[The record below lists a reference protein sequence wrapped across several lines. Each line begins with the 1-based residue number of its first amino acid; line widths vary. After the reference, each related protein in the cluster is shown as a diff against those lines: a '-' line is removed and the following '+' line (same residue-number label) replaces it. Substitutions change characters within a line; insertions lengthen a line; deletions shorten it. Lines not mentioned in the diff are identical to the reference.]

1 MLNLKGREFTPYLF
15 EYILMKTFYSFFLF
29 VSVFS
34 FGQAPFTD
42 ITKEAGIDNIYDVYQ
57 GLFGGGVV
65 AFDYNND
72 GYEDLYITGGKS
84 QDVLYKNNGDDT
96 FTDVTKKSGL
106 FKDRIIV
113 TTGVSSADV
122 NKDGYIDLLITT
134 IASQNIQTK
143 KKKTLSPNL
152 LYINNGDGTF
162 TDRSSKF
169 GITKNN
175 FSTSSSFGDIN
186 ADGYPDLFVGNY
198 FKNFYFEDS
207 PFGGH
212 NIALLNHYSI
222 NEEYETGDDELYINV
237 GGKYF
242 EEVSDLLI
250 DAGKGYGFGGVFTDF
265 DNDNDLDLFIIN
277 DFGETSESNR
287 LMVNQYPELRFEN
300 KSRELKIN
308 FGLKSMGVGVGDYNN
323 DTFLDYHV
331 TNIFAGPFIVNRGDG
346 LPFVNLMNSVG
357 TGVNKIKSF
366 KDHETVIIG
375 WGSLFL
381 DYDNDTDLDL
391 FNSNGPINPM
401 VNAIPNILFENK
413 GRVFELNEKSGL
425 MDYGIARG
433 SVHFD
438 FDNDGDQDIFVVNQ
452 KPTKDVTYYG
462 GVVGSKLY
470 QNESSND
477 NNWIKI
483 RLRGKQSTTR
493 GLGARVRVVCSY
505 LNMIREVDG
514 GSSHASQNSSIIH
527 FGLGE
532 NKKID
537 SLIVSWPGG
546 KKQYLLDIIPNQLI
560 EIEEL
565 FQEEPSF
572 FDSIMNYFDWN

>member
-1 MLNLKGREFTPYLF
+1 MKIFLF
-15 EYILMKTFYSFFLF
+15 FFLF
-29 VSVFS
+29 LNFYL
-34 FGQAPFTD
+34 FGQTPFSDSTLD
-42 ITKEAGIDNIYDVYQ
+42 AGIDNIYDVYQ
-57 GLFGGGVV
+57 GLFGGGAV

-72 GYEDLYITGGKS
+72 GFEDLFITGGQG
-84 QDVLYKNNGDDT
+84 QDVLYNNNGDGT
-96 FTDVTKKSGL
+96 FKDVTKESGL
-106 FKDRIIV
+106 YKEKMIV

-122 NKDGYIDLLITT
+122 NKDGFIDLFITT
-134 IASQNIQTK
+134 IASEVDPSK
-143 KKKTLSPNL
+143 KKKTLAPNL

-162 TDRSSKF
+162 SDFSSKY

-207 PFGGH
+207 PFNTH

-222 NEEYETGDDELYINV
+222 NEEYETGDDELFINV
-237 GGKYF
+237 EGKYF
-242 EEVSDLLI
+242 KEVSDLLL
-250 DAGKGYGFGGVFTDF
+250 DSGKGYGFGGVFTDF

-287 LMVNQYPELRFEN
+287 LLVNQYPDLRFEN

-323 DTFLDYHV
+323 DNFLDYHV

-346 LPFVNLMNSVG
+346 LPFVNLMNNVG

-366 KDHETVIIG
+366 NDREAVIIG
-375 WGSLFL
+375 WGSIFL
-381 DYDNDTDLDL
+381 DYDNDSDLDL
-391 FNSNGPINPM
+391 FNSNGPINPL
-401 VNAIPNILFENK
+401 VNPIPNTLFENK
-413 GRVFELNEKSGL
+413 GRVYELNEKSGV

-433 SVHFD
+433 SIHFD
-438 FDNDGDQDIFVVNQ
+438 YDNDGDQDIFVVNQ
-452 KPTKDVTYYG
+452 RPVNDMTYRG

-470 QNESSND
+470 RNDSSND
-477 NNWIKI
+477 NNWLKIK
-483 RLRGKQSTTR
+483 LKGNQSTTR
-493 GLGARVRVVCSY
+493 GLGARIRIVCDDFS
-505 LNMIREVDG
+505 MIREVDG

-532 NKKID
+532 NIKVD
-537 SLIVSWPGG
+537 SLIVTWPGG
-546 KKQYLLDIIPNQLI
+546 KKQYLMDLIPNNLI
-560 EIEEL
+560 EIEETIIKK
-565 FQEEPSF
+565 PSF
-572 FDSIMNYFDWN
+572 IESLLEYFNWN

>member
-1 MLNLKGREFTPYLF
+1 
-15 EYILMKTFYSFFLF
+15 MKDFLF
-29 VSVFS
+29 ITLFLPFLFSGQNVFS
-34 FGQAPFTD
+34 DVTSD
-42 ITKEAGIDNIYDVYQ
+42 AGIDNIYDVYQ

-72 GYEDLYITGGKS
+72 GYEDLFIRGGQG
-84 QDVLYKNNGDDT
+84 QDVLYKNNGNGT
-96 FTDVTKKSGL
+96 FTDVTKESGL
-106 FKDRIIV
+106 FKDRVIV
-113 TTGVSSADV
+113 TTGVSSADI
-122 NKDGYIDLLITT
+122 NKDGYIDLFLTT
-134 IASQNIQTK
+134 IASQLDKSK
-143 KKKTLSPNL
+143 KNKTLSPNL
-152 LYINNGDGTF
+152 LYINNGNGTF
-162 TDRSSKF
+162 SDQSSKF
-169 GITKNN
+169 RIIKNT

-186 ADGYPDLFVGNY
+186 ADGFPDLFVGNY
-198 FKNFYFEDS
+198 FKNFYFEES
-207 PFGGH
+207 PFNTH
-212 NIALLNHYSI
+212 NLAILNHYSI

-237 GGKYF
+237 EGKYF
-242 EEVSDLLI
+242 KDASDLLI

-287 LMVNQYPELRFEN
+287 LLVNQYPELRFEN

-331 TNIFAGPFIVNRGDG
+331 TNIFAGPFIVNRGEG
-346 LPFVNLMNSVG
+346 LPFINLMNNVG

-366 KDHETVIIG
+366 NNYEAVIIG

-391 FNSNGPINPM
+391 FNSNGPINPL
-401 VNAIPNILFENK
+401 VNPIPNILFENK
-413 GRVFELNEKSGL
+413 GRVYELNENSGV

-438 FDNDGDQDIFVVNQ
+438 YDNDGDQDIFVVNQ
-452 KPTKDVTYYG
+452 RPVHDMSYRG
-462 GVVGSKLY
+462 GIVGSKLY
-470 QNESSND
+470 RNDSPNE
-477 NNWIKI
+477 NNWLKIK
-483 RLRGKQSTTR
+483 LKGNQSTTR
-493 GLGARVRVVCSY
+493 GLGSRIRIVCDD

-514 GSSHASQNSSIIH
+514 GSSHASQNTSIVH
-527 FGLGE
+527 FGVGE

-537 SLIVSWPGG
+537 SLIISWPGG
-546 KKQYLLDIIPNQLI
+546 KKQHLTDILPNQLI

-565 FQEEPSF
+565 YLEEPSF
-572 FDSIMNYFDWN
+572 LNSIMKYFNWN

>member
-1 MLNLKGREFTPYLF
+1 
-15 EYILMKTFYSFFLF
+15 MKDFLF
-29 VSVFS
+29 ITLFLPFLFSGQNVFS
-34 FGQAPFTD
+34 DVTSD
-42 ITKEAGIDNIYDVYQ
+42 AGIDNIYDVYQ

-72 GYEDLYITGGKS
+72 GYEDLFITGGQG
-84 QDVLYKNNGDDT
+84 QDVLYKNNGNGT
-96 FTDVTKKSGL
+96 FTDVTKESGL
-106 FKDRIIV
+106 FKDRVIV
-113 TTGVSSADV
+113 TTGVSSADI
-122 NKDGYIDLLITT
+122 NKDGYIDLFLTT
-134 IASQNIQTK
+134 IASQLDKSK
-143 KKKTLSPNL
+143 KNKTLSPNL
-152 LYINNGDGTF
+152 LYINNGNGTF
-162 TDRSSKF
+162 SDQSSKF
-169 GITKNN
+169 RIIKNT

-186 ADGYPDLFVGNY
+186 ADGFPDLFVGNY
-198 FKNFYFEDS
+198 FKNFYFEES
-207 PFGGH
+207 PFNTH
-212 NIALLNHYSI
+212 NLAILNHYSI

-237 GGKYF
+237 EGKYF
-242 EEVSDLLI
+242 KDASDLLI

-287 LMVNQYPELRFEN
+287 LLVNQYPELRFEN

-331 TNIFAGPFIVNRGDG
+331 TNIFAGPFIVNRGEG
-346 LPFVNLMNSVG
+346 LPFINLMNNVG

-366 KDHETVIIG
+366 NNYEAVIIG

-391 FNSNGPINPM
+391 FNSNGPINPL
-401 VNAIPNILFENK
+401 VNPIPNILFENK
-413 GRVFELNEKSGL
+413 GRVYELNENSGV

-438 FDNDGDQDIFVVNQ
+438 YDNDGDQDIFVVNQ
-452 KPTKDVTYYG
+452 RPVHDMSYRG
-462 GVVGSKLY
+462 GIVGSKLY
-470 QNESSND
+470 RNDSPNE
-477 NNWIKI
+477 NNWLKIK
-483 RLRGKQSTTR
+483 LKGNQSTTR
-493 GLGARVRVVCSY
+493 GLGSRIRIVCDD

-514 GSSHASQNSSIIH
+514 GSSHASQNTSIVH
-527 FGLGE
+527 FGVGE

-537 SLIVSWPGG
+537 SLIISWPGG
-546 KKQYLLDIIPNQLI
+546 KKQHLTDILPNQLI

-565 FQEEPSF
+565 YIEEPSF
-572 FDSIMNYFDWN
+572 LESIMKYFNWN

>member
-1 MLNLKGREFTPYLF
+1 
-15 EYILMKTFYSFFLF
+15 MKDFLF
-29 VSVFS
+29 ITLFLPFLFSGQNVFS
-34 FGQAPFTD
+34 DVTSD
-42 ITKEAGIDNIYDVYQ
+42 AGIDNIYDVYQ

-72 GYEDLYITGGKS
+72 GYEDLFITGGQG
-84 QDVLYKNNGDDT
+84 QDVLYKNNGNGT
-96 FTDVTKKSGL
+96 FTDVTKESGL
-106 FKDRIIV
+106 FKDRVIV
-113 TTGVSSADV
+113 TTGVSSADI
-122 NKDGYIDLLITT
+122 NKDGYIDLFLTT
-134 IASQNIQTK
+134 IASQLDKSK
-143 KKKTLSPNL
+143 KNKTLSPNL
-152 LYINNGDGTF
+152 LYINNGNGTF
-162 TDRSSKF
+162 SDQSSKF
-169 GITKNN
+169 RIIKNT

-186 ADGYPDLFVGNY
+186 ADGFPDLFVGNY
-198 FKNFYFEDS
+198 FKNFYFEES
-207 PFGGH
+207 PFNTH
-212 NIALLNHYSI
+212 NLAILNHYSI

-237 GGKYF
+237 EGKYF
-242 EEVSDLLI
+242 KDASDLLI

-287 LMVNQYPELRFEN
+287 LLVNQYPELRFEN

-331 TNIFAGPFIVNRGDG
+331 TNIFAGPFIVNRGEG
-346 LPFVNLMNSVG
+346 LPFINLMNNVG

-366 KDHETVIIG
+366 NNYEAVIIG

-391 FNSNGPINPM
+391 FNSNGPINPL
-401 VNAIPNILFENK
+401 VNPIPNILFENK
-413 GRVFELNEKSGL
+413 GRVYELNENSGV

-438 FDNDGDQDIFVVNQ
+438 YDNDGDQDIFVVNQ
-452 KPTKDVTYYG
+452 RPVHDMSYRG
-462 GVVGSKLY
+462 GIVGSKLY
-470 QNESSND
+470 RNDSPNE
-477 NNWIKI
+477 NNWLKIK
-483 RLRGKQSTTR
+483 LKGNQSTTR
-493 GLGARVRVVCSY
+493 GLGSRIRIVCDD

-514 GSSHASQNSSIIH
+514 GSSHASQNTSIVH
-527 FGLGE
+527 FGVGE

-537 SLIVSWPGG
+537 SLIISWPGG
-546 KKQYLLDIIPNQLI
+546 KKQHLTDILPNQLI

-565 FQEEPSF
+565 YLEEPSF
-572 FDSIMNYFDWN
+572 LNSIMKYFNWN

>member
-1 MLNLKGREFTPYLF
+1 
-15 EYILMKTFYSFFLF
+15 MKTFYLFFLF
-29 VSVFS
+29 LPVVALS
-34 FGQAPFTD
+34 QKTFTD
-42 ITKEAGIDNIYDVYQ
+42 VTKEAGIDNIYDVYQ
-57 GLFGGGVV
+57 GLFGGGAV

-72 GYEDLYITGGKS
+72 GYEDLFITGGLS
-84 QDVLYKNNGDDT
+84 QDILYKNNGDGT
-96 FTDVTKKSGL
+96 FTDVIEESGL
-106 FKDRIIV
+106 LQDRIIV

-122 NKDGYIDLLITT
+122 NKDGYIDLLVTT
-134 IASQNIQTK
+134 IASQDNQTK

-152 LYINNGDGTF
+152 LYLNNGDGTF
-162 TDRSSKF
+162 TDVSSKY
-169 GITKNN
+169 GITKDN

-186 ADGYPDLFVGNY
+186 ADGYPDLFIGNY

-207 PFGGH
+207 PFGTH

-237 GGKYF
+237 NGKYF
-242 EEVSDLLI
+242 KDVSELLI

-277 DFGETSESNR
+277 DFGETSDSNR

-331 TNIFAGPFIVNRGDG
+331 TNIFAGPFIVNRGVG
-346 LPFVNLMNSVG
+346 LPFVNLMNNVG

-366 KDHETVIIG
+366 KDYESVIIG
-375 WGSLFL
+375 WGSLFI

-391 FNSNGPINPM
+391 FNSNGPINPL
-401 VNAIPNILFENK
+401 VNPIPNILFENK
-413 GRVFELNEKSGL
+413 GRVYEINEKSGV

-438 FDNDGDQDIFVVNQ
+438 YDNDGDQDIFIVNQ
-452 KPTKDVTYYG
+452 KPVNDVTYYG

-470 QNESSND
+470 RNDSPND
-477 NNWIKI
+477 NNWLKIK
-483 RLRGKQSTTR
+483 LKGNQSTTR
-493 GLGARVRVVCSY
+493 GLGSRIRIVCEE

-514 GSSHASQNSSIIH
+514 GSSHASQNTSIIH
-527 FGLGE
+527 FGLGDYT
-532 NKKID
+532 KID
-537 SLIVSWPGG
+537 SLFVTWPGG
-546 KKQYLLDIIPNQLI
+546 KDQYLTDIMSNQLI

-572 FDSIMNYFDWN
+572 FDSIMKYFDWN

>member
-1 MLNLKGREFTPYLF
+1 
-15 EYILMKTFYSFFLF
+15 MKIFLPFLF
-29 VSVFS
+29 FVGLFNFGRAQFS
-34 FGQAPFTD
+34 D
-42 ITKEAGIDNIYDVYQ
+42 VTKEAGIDNIYDVYQ

-72 GYEDLYITGGKS
+72 GYEDLFITGGKS
-84 QDVLYKNNGDDT
+84 QDVLYKNNGDGT
-96 FTDVTKKSGL
+96 FEDVTKISGL
-106 FKDRIIV
+106 LKERIIV
-113 TTGVSSADV
+113 TTGVSSADI
-122 NKDGYIDLLITT
+122 NKDGYIDLFVTT
-134 IASQNIQTK
+134 IASQDNKTK

-152 LYINNGDGTF
+152 IYINNGNGTF
-162 TDRSSKF
+162 TDFSSKL
-169 GITKNN
+169 GITKSN

-207 PFGGH
+207 PFGTH

-237 GGKYF
+237 DGSHF
-242 EEVSDLLI
+242 EDVSELLV

-323 DTFLDYHV
+323 DNFLDYHV

-346 LPFVNLMNSVG
+346 LPFVNLMNNVG
-357 TGVNKIKSF
+357 TGVNKIKSY
-366 KDHETVIIG
+366 KDYESVIIG

-401 VNAIPNILFENK
+401 VNPIPNILFENK
-413 GRVFELNEKSGL
+413 GRVFEINQKSGV

-438 FDNDGDQDIFVVNQ
+438 YDNDGDQDIFVVNQ
-452 KPTKDVTYYG
+452 RPVNDVAYYG
-462 GVVGSKLY
+462 GVVSSKLY
-470 QNESSND
+470 RNDNQSD
-477 NNWIKI
+477 NNWLKVK
-483 RLRGKQSTTR
+483 LKGKQSTTR
-493 GLGARVRVVCSY
+493 GLGARIRVVCGS

-527 FGLGE
+527 FGLGD

-537 SLIVSWPGG
+537 SLIVTWPGG
-546 KKQYLLDIIPNQLI
+546 KTQNMEEVIPNQLI
-560 EIEEL
+560 EIQEL
-565 FQEEPSF
+565 YVEEPSF
-572 FDSIMNYFDWN
+572 FDSIMNYFNWN